1 MLSLGKCSVTR
12 SSNKIL
18 KAIEDLDAD
27 LENFEFENEEDIDL
41 YMKYLST
48 LDDLH
53 SAMDV

>member
-1 MLSLGKCSVTR
+1 M
-12 SSNKIL
+12 IL